1 MAVRLD
7 ALQRLSGTKVSEFG
21 CFLLTRRNRLRDCID
36 RVGISCSQELGDV
49 VDPVSKTRVILL
61 AASVAV
67 AGTSLWCAG
76 PQQGRVR
83 LEARKSAGQYKR
95 PGWRPLT
102 QA

>member
-1 MAVRLD
+1 M
-7 ALQRLSGTKVSEFG
+7 F
-21 CFLLTRRNRLRDCID
+21 FID
-36 RVGISCSQELGDV
+36 PGVTACAIASIGFGISCSQELGDV